1 MKVIPGA
8 RKEGVVGWL
17 GDALKLKVCAPP
29 ERGKANAAVERLLA
43 TLLGVDVSSVEVI
56 AGSSSPRKRVAVH
69 GLDEAEARSRI
80 EAALEAHR

>member
-17 GDALKLKVCAPP
+17 GDALKLKVNAPP

-43 TLLGVDVSSVEVI
+43 RTLGVGAGDVEVV
-56 AGSSSPRKRVAVH
+56 AGFASPRKRVVVR
-69 GLDEAEARSRI
+69 GLSEEDVRARI
-80 EAALEAHR
+80 DAMNNG